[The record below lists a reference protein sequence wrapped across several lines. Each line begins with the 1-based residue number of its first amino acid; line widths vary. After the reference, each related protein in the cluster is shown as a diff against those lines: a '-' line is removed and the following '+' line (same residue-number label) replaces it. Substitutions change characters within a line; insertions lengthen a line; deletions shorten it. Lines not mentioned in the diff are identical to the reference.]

1 MITRCS
7 KADRLSVVIKRNN
20 QVDLCLRHR
29 GKKKE
34 KANTRLFVLVT
45 REAICVFERNK
56 IQGKKVCGLLVLCQ
70 ENMKKRLLGL
80 ICRLIK
86 EQEYI

>member
-1 MITRCS
+1 LIYVY
-7 KADRLSVVIKRNN
+7 DIEE
-20 QVDLCLRHR
+20 
-29 GKKKE
+29 KKE

-86 EQEYI
+86 EQEYIQMLFFSLLSLYFVL